1 MKILEKLVEKQ
12 KESNNKIKENLKK
25 CSNNEDDK
33 IGEFSINDK
42 KKEIKE
48 LNNLLYDETCNYI
61 ISGYSF
67 KSNQIIAITS
77 RRIIFLHK
85 GLKSQMKMQDIYID
99 DIKYLKIEKGIAFGK
114 MEISLE
120 NDDIVIGNIGKK
132 FIEDAANFI
141 NKVKIDKIMDENNNS
156 YKDAKIMLENDYRIF
171 NNIKIKRD
179 TEIKKQEKEKRE
191 NERLRILSEQAIQK
205 QKEEK
210 YERERVSQLKREHI
224 PYCPKCHSTSLTYQ
238 NKKLSVG
245 RAVVGGVIMGPI
257 GTAVGGVTSKK
268 GYVKCLN
275 CGHKWKL

>member
-1 MKILEKLVEKQ
+1 MKILEKIVEKQ
-12 KESNNKIKENLKK
+12 KESNDKIKVNLKK
-25 CSNNEDDK
+25 CWNNEEDK
-33 IGEFSINDK
+33 IGEFSLNDK
-42 KKEIKE
+42 KKEIEE

-85 GLKSQMKMQDIYID
+85 GLKSQIKMQDIYID
-99 DIKYLKIEKGIAFGK
+99 DIKYLKTEKGIAFGK
-114 MEISLE
+114 MKISLE

-132 FIEDAANFI
+132 FIENAANFI

-156 YKDAKIMLENDYRIF
+156 FKDAEIMLENDYRIF

-179 TEIKKQEKEKRE
+179 TEIKKQEKEKKE

-205 QKEEK
+205 HKEEK
-210 YERERVSQLKREHI
+210 YERERISQLKRDHI
-224 PYCPKCHSTSLTYQ
+224 AYCPKCHSTSLTYQ
-238 NKKLSVG
+238 NKRLSVS
-245 RAVVGGVIMGPI
+245 RAIVGGALIGPV
-257 GTAVGGVTSKK
+257 GVAVGGLTSKK

-275 CGHKWKL
+275 CGHKWKI